1 MIRTRAEYEAGLA
14 HLAACD
20 DRMAHIIANC
30 TKTMFDFDS
39 PVAQVEPFE
48 ALSRSIIYQQ
58 LSGKAASTILGRFL
72 GLFDI
77 ATDPSSP
84 GAVPRQTTASAPTF
98 PTPQQVL
105 AQTMEQLRSVGLSG
119 RKAEYLLGLAEL
131 CKDGTITRDKIMG
144 LSDADLSKLLC
155 SVRGIGQWTVDMF
168 MMFRLRR
175 PNVLPVGDLGV
186 RRGMTIH
193 FTKTGAV
200 AAKKKN
206 ELISIDDMIR
216 LAEPWVPYRTL
227 GSFMMWQFQ
236 DMQIPEPSN

>member
-72 GLFDI
+72 
-77 ATDPSSP
+77 
-84 GAVPRQTTASAPTF
+84 ASAPTF

-206 ELISIDDMIR
+206 ELISVSATRR
-216 LAEPWVPYRTL
+216 LVCDHRK
-227 GSFMMWQFQ
+227 
-236 DMQIPEPSN
+236 